1 MCYTIVTKRER
12 EEIKM
17 IRLTEEQKDA
27 WRIISL
33 LMDEWSEDNTDP
45 ELADY
50 ACRTWSLMYK
60 IFSTKLEK
68 SY

>member
-1 MCYTIVTKRER
+1 
-12 EEIKM
+12 M

-33 LMDEWSEDNTDP
+33 LMDEWSEDDTDP

-50 ACRTWSLMYK
+50 ACKTWALMYK
-60 IFSTKLEK
+60 IFSKKLEK

>member
-1 MCYTIVTKRER
+1 
-12 EEIKM
+12 M
-17 IRLTEEQKDA
+17 IRLTKEQKEA
-27 WRIISL
+27 WETVSS
-33 LMDEWSEDNTDP
+33 LMDEWSEDDTDP

-50 ACRTWSLMYK
+50 ACRTWALMYK

>member
-1 MCYTIVTKRER
+1 
-12 EEIKM
+12 M

-33 LMDEWSEDNTDP
+33 LMDEWSEDDTDS

-50 ACRTWSLMYK
+50 ACKTWALMYK